1 MQAIS
6 AARSAARPVAPAR
19 CASVKCNAQM
29 QVRAVPRRQ
38 VLAGTA
44 AAAAA
49 LLSAAAAQAAG
60 ESSATRAITAVN
72 RPQQMKK
79 KADNRAQLKE
89 QVEKVKTGE
98 ADPRSLP

>member
-1 MQAIS
+1 MCQNFCDN
-6 AARSAARPVAPAR
+6 RSLYPSPHLQVKPVA
-19 CASVKCNAQM
+19 
-29 QVRAVPRRQ
+29 RREL
-38 VLAGTA
+38 LAGTA

-79 KADNRAQLKE
+79 K
-89 QVEKVKTGE
+89 
-98 ADPRSLP
+98 

>member
-6 AARSAARPVAPAR
+6 ATRSAARPVAPAR
-19 CASVKCNAQM
+19 RASVKCNA

-38 VLAGTA
+38 VLAGIA